1 MDPTLIVPLLVTI
14 GVASS
19 IAIGMIVMDT
29 VVGPSS
35 QDSEKGEA
43 YECGVYRGEDDDSR
57 TNVRA
62 PFFSTALEFLIFG
75 VEIAFLL
82 PWAIEF
88 RELGWGGFVLGSIFL
103 AFLTIGL
110 IYSWRKGALE
120 WE

>member
-1 MDPTLIVPLLVTI
+1 MQSLLPLLITM
-14 GVASS
+14 GVASAV
-19 IAIGMIVMDT
+19 AIGMLLVDSL
-29 VVGPSS
+29 VGPSNE
-35 QDSEKGEA
+35 DSEKGES
-43 YECGVYRGEDDDSR
+43 YECGVYREEDDDSR

-88 RELGWGGFVLGSIFL
+88 RQLGWGGFVLGSIFL
-103 AFLTIGL
+103 VFLTIGF

>member
-1 MDPTLIVPLLVTI
+1 MPSILPLLVTI
-14 GVASS
+14 GVASM
-19 IAIGMIVMDT
+19 IAIGMLVMDSL
-29 VVGPSS
+29 VGPNNA
-35 QDSEKGEA
+35 DSEKA
-43 YECGVYRGEDDDSR
+43 TSYECGVYRAEDDDSR

-88 RELGWGGFVLGSIFL
+88 RKLGLGGFVIGSIFL
-103 AFLTIGL
+103 VLLTIGL